1 VPRGGLGGA
10 GLAHHPP
17 DLRDGLGALP
27 HHREDGAGPEEVLET
42 VKEWL
47 VDVLGVVLA
56 REVVV
61 DPHELPG
68 DQLQAALFE
77 PGDDLHHEAEL
88 DAGEIDVGFAGE

>member
-1 VPRGGLGGA
+1 VPRGGLGGV

-17 DLRDGLGALP
+17 DLRDGVGAFP
-27 HHREDGAGPEEVLET
+27 HHREDGSRGDELPEAVEER
-42 VKEWL
+42 L

-77 PGDDLHHEAEL
+77 PGDDLPHEAEL
-88 DAGEIDVGFAGE
+88 DAGEIDVGFAAE